1 MFLSRV
7 DQREI
12 EPTPETKSGKTD
24 DDSVQTLIP
33 NTQKDTSIPN
43 PNRNTLVTKSQTNN
57 RKQKTISFE
66 QFETQLTLMTT
77 PIYKQT
83 NLLIYLKV
91 NLMLQYKNH
100 HIRTNTETTKDHN
113 KKIYRKFKSG

>member
-1 MFLSRV
+1 MYLSSV

-57 RKQKTISFE
+57 RRQKTISFE
-66 QFETQLTLMTT
+66 QFETQLTLITI
-77 PIYKQT
+77 PIDKQT
-83 NLLIYLKV
+83 DLFEKSKSHATIQKSSYKV
-91 NLMLQYKNH
+91 KHRDNQ
-100 HIRTNTETTKDHN
+100 R
-113 KKIYRKFKSG
+113 SQQ